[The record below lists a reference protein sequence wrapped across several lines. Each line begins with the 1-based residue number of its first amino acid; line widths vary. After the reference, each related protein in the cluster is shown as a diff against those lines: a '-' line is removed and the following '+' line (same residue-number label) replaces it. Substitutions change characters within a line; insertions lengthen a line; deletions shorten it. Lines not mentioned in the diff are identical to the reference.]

1 MSKVG
6 INVNF
11 CWFSVHRYQYKK
23 TLLVKRKPG
32 AKCLLDYATPFLSLV
47 SKLSCVMKT
56 YFCGCELLMEKG
68 KSRVCCLRGTAR
80 ARPGWQ
86 EPHTCRAA
94 PVASARCPRSWLS
107 APSCLP
113 GFGSHHC
120 SACHGS
126 SGQLLAEVG
135 RARSCGSASGKQL
148 EGGSG
153 CGCLSLPSLSSTESL
168 GGPCAGQGPPL
179 GVSLPPPASSARQG
193 RRPTFQ
199 LDLAFIMRSCKI
211 ILVGQDFFFFNGPN
225 EVGLE
230 ENRRYQNAPYTSFLD

>member
-11 CWFSVHRYQYKK
+11 CWFSADRYQYKK

-32 AKCLLDYATPFLSLV
+32 AKCLLDNAILFSSLV
-47 SKLSCVMKT
+47 SKLSYMMKT

-68 KSRVCCLRGTAR
+68 KSRVCRLRGTAC

-86 EPHTCRAA
+86 ELRTCRAA

-135 RARSCGSASGKQL
+135 RAGSGGSTSGKQL
-148 EGGSG
+148 EGGALGSA
-153 CGCLSLPSLSSTESL
+153 CPS
-168 GGPCAGQGPPL
+168 
-179 GVSLPPPASSARQG
+179 PAPQALR
-193 RRPTFQ
+193 
-199 LDLAFIMRSCKI
+199 L
-211 ILVGQDFFFFNGPN
+211 
-225 EVGLE
+225 
-230 ENRRYQNAPYTSFLD
+230 